1 MDKRESEAAAVKA
14 AEEAFDRRRRTIG
27 LFGAPILAL
36 LVFMTP
42 IDGLTLAAHKLLAIM
57 VLVALWWI
65 TEPVPIPVTSLI
77 GPTLAVITGVVPVG
91 TAFAA
96 FANSMI
102 FLFMGGFILAKAMMT
117 HGLDKRFAYW
127 LLSREWVGS
136 NPKRIFLAVGLAA
149 ALCSG
154 WVSNTATAA
163 MMFPICLG
171 LLTSIKEMFAANG
184 REIHLHEYKYA
195 TGLMLMTAYSCSIGG
210 VLTPIGTPPNLIM
223 LGFLDTMCDIHVSF
237 FQWMTWGLIAMVV
250 YFVIA
255 YVVLSHMF
263 PADVDRIE
271 GADVF
276 IRTKREELGGW
287 TRAQKNTLLAFVV
300 AVTLWIL
307 PGFLSIA
314 FGSTDPTLKMY
325 NRLFPEAIA
334 AMAGAPKYGPPP
346 MTSRLPLAP
355 LWLPGAG
362 TGYLSMSPGP
372 VSANA
377 LSGIPMSFT
386 TIFPQ
391 FSSFIPVFTSCNAI
405 VISAFTLISVP
416 KPVGT
421 STATLGPLK
430 ALAN

>member
-1 MDKRESEAAAVKA
+1 VDKRESEAAAVKA
-14 AEEAFDRRRRTIG
+14 AEEAFDRRRRTVG

-36 LVFMTP
+36 LVFLTP
-42 IDGLTLAAHKLLAIM
+42 IDGLTLEAHKLLAIM

-91 TAFAA
+91 SAFAA

-210 VLTPIGTPPNLIM
+210 VLTPIGTPPTSSCWAFWIRCVI
-223 LGFLDTMCDIHVSF
+223 FMCPSF
-237 FQWMTWGLIAMVV
+237 
-250 YFVIA
+250 
-255 YVVLSHMF
+255 
-263 PADVDRIE
+263 
-271 GADVF
+271 
-276 IRTKREELGGW
+276 
-287 TRAQKNTLLAFVV
+287 
-300 AVTLWIL
+300 
-307 PGFLSIA
+307 
-314 FGSTDPTLKMY
+314 
-325 NRLFPEAIA
+325 
-334 AMAGAPKYGPPP
+334 
-346 MTSRLPLAP
+346 
-355 LWLPGAG
+355 
-362 TGYLSMSPGP
+362 
-372 VSANA
+372 
-377 LSGIPMSFT
+377 SG
-386 TIFPQ
+386 
-391 FSSFIPVFTSCNAI
+391 
-405 VISAFTLISVP
+405 
-416 KPVGT
+416 
-421 STATLGPLK
+421 
-430 ALAN
+430 